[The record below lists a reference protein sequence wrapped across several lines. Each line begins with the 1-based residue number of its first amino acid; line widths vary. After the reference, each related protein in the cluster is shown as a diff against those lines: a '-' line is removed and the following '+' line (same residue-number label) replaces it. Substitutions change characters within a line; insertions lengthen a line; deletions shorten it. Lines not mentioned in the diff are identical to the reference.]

1 MGMFEYVKIKEAIGK
16 VQDSVG
22 KVYDAIK
29 NAADKQEE
37 CIHFAGRFDINDT
50 VYEYRNVLSVTGS
63 GKLHSVLSIVDMSM
77 RETGVKITVNP
88 STEAEKVIFARRLG
102 YASGSTVYGSIGVIS
117 QDFYSCLQY
126 TSNGYVIPHIGIITN
141 TKGKINLINPN
152 DAISDTEIK
161 TSGISVQLFKN
172 PIEFSSGLKVDVY
185 CVGQYDVIYSLD

>member
-37 CIHFAGRFDINDT
+37 YIHFAGIINDT

-63 GKLHSVLSIVDMSM
+63 GKLHSVLSIVDMSS
-77 RETGVKITVNP
+77 RRTGVKITVNP
-88 STEAEKVIFARRLG
+88 STEAEKVIFARRTG
-102 YASGSTVYGSIGVIS
+102 HTSGSNEDGVIGVIS

-126 TSNGYVIPHIGIITN
+126 TSYGYVIPHMGTINTN
-141 TKGKINLINPN
+141 KKINLINPN
-152 DAISDTEIK
+152 DAISDTEIT